1 MVMILEDIDM
11 KTAMTNVKRIAGTV
25 AFGVALV
32 VILRVSFSLAAPGYN
47 VINSQ
52 DKEYTVVSAK

>member
-1 MVMILEDIDM
+1 MILEDIDM
-11 KTAMTNVKRIAGTV
+11 FTGMKTIKKIAATV
-25 AFGVALV
+25 SFCVALV

-52 DKEYTVVSAK
+52 DKEYTVVSVK

>member
-1 MVMILEDIDM
+1 MNTGIKAI
-11 KTAMTNVKRIAGTV
+11 KRIAGTV